1 MADGHDVDVGTGHT
15 RPGPRSPNTKA
26 AINYLIASG
35 AVAITITEHDGVCS
49 FNVGHKIDPH
59 AVSVQWLPETQARAI
74 VRQARRDAGR
84 SPDAAT
90 AARAVAQAAAD
101 HHATLTP
108 RDTAVARAGAAACKS
123 SNICNRWEAPA
134 R

>member
-1 MADGHDVDVGTGHT
+1 MAGAMTMTADIGHT
-15 RPGPRSPNTKA
+15 RPTRSPDTKA

-49 FNVGHKIDPH
+49 FNVGHKIDPR
-59 AVSVQWLPETQARAI
+59 AVSVQWLPETQAWAI
-74 VRQARRDAGR
+74 VKQARQDAGR

-90 AARAVAQAAAD
+90 AARALAQAAAD
-101 HHATLTP
+101 HRTTLTP
-108 RDTAVARAGAAACKS
+108 NDVAISRAGGTHPARS
-123 SNICNRWEAPA
+123 SNICNRCGAPA